1 LIELTP
7 QPRVWKIAFR
17 SKRSTPKDDNSS
29 SQDDAGTSNYS
40 TASPPNSSKPTSL
53 DVPESPTTT
62 QSSTSHLIHNRR
74 EDPTG
79 LTILYTPNADPTI
92 DIVFV
97 HGLGGSSRATWS
109 WNQDLRKFWPKEWL
123 PTEPGLSTARISSFG
138 YDANFSQRGVSSKA
152 TITDFAKQL
161 LYPLRFHTQARQSN
175 LGKVPIIFV
184 VHSMGGLVAKQSYIL
199 GRNDPQYMDV
209 IDNLCSIVFLA
220 TPHRGSDFSSILNRI
235 LSISVF
241 GHHPRPYVDELN
253 RNSTSLET
261 INEQF
266 RNILRD
272 LVVVSFFETQATAI
286 GTAKVLVVE
295 KDSATLGYGGEISMS
310 LDANHHN
317 IVKYETREDPSYEIV
332 RDMLLSLA
340 EKFRRR
346 KSISTS
352 SSSSHVSDEL
362 LQVLG
367 VRDEWINEDLDLFS
381 DMRAPETC
389 LWLLGI
395 SEFRT
400 WLQDQSRTPS
410 VLWIVQ
416 QPFT

>member
-1 LIELTP
+1 
-7 QPRVWKIAFR
+7 
-17 SKRSTPKDDNSS
+17 
-29 SQDDAGTSNYS
+29 
-40 TASPPNSSKPTSL
+40 
-53 DVPESPTTT
+53 
-62 QSSTSHLIHNRR
+62 
-74 EDPTG
+74 
-79 LTILYTPNADPTI
+79 
-92 DIVFV
+92 
-97 HGLGGSSRATWS
+97 
-109 WNQDLRKFWPKEWL
+109 
-123 PTEPGLSTARISSFG
+123 
-138 YDANFSQRGVSSKA
+138 
-152 TITDFAKQL
+152 
-161 LYPLRFHTQARQSN
+161 
-175 LGKVPIIFV
+175 
-184 VHSMGGLVAKQSYIL
+184 M
-199 GRNDPQYMDV
+199 
-209 IDNLCSIVFLA
+209 
-220 TPHRGSDFSSILNRI
+220 
-235 LSISVF
+235 
-241 GHHPRPYVDELN
+241 
-253 RNSTSLET
+253 
-261 INEQF
+261 
-266 RNILRD
+266 
-272 LVVVSFFETQATAI
+272 VVSFFETQATAI